1 MDVSSLD
8 PQVLIL
14 LAEIVEFE
22 LAGVVRYTHY
32 ALMVRGPYRIPIVD
46 FLQAQADES
55 LDHARQV
62 GELLT
67 GLGGHPS
74 LGIAEL
80 VESDRHGV
88 SDVLEES
95 YSHESRAIEKYTQL
109 LELTEGKSVMI
120 EEFARRMISAEEG
133 HLMELRKMLRDL
145 E

>member
-1 MDVSSLD
+1 MDLTQPD
-8 PQVLIL
+8 PKVIKL

-55 LDHARQV
+55 LVHARRV

-74 LGIAEL
+74 LGITQLE
-80 VESDRHGV
+80 ESDRHGV

-95 YSHESRAIEKYTQL
+95 YAHESRAIEYYAAL
-109 LELTEGKSVMI
+109 LELTAGHSVLL
-120 EEFARRMISAEEG
+120 EEFAREMISAEEG